1 MAGGVSRICGKLLQL
16 LTVRKPFFAR
26 IGVNFRYPLYTTGS
40 APMKT
45 VRNATFAKRLV
56 IVSDQ
61 KIRFFAP
68 VLVLAAF
75 VASLL

>member
-1 MAGGVSRICGKLLQL
+1 
-16 LTVRKPFFAR
+16 
-26 IGVNFRYPLYTTGS
+26 
-40 APMKT
+40 MKT

>member
-1 MAGGVSRICGKLLQL
+1 
-16 LTVRKPFFAR
+16 
-26 IGVNFRYPLYTTGS
+26 
-40 APMKT
+40 MKT

-61 KIRFFAP
+61 KIRFLAP
-68 VLVLAAF
+68 VFVLAAF